1 MVRGMSSEAGKK
13 TVELIIDGIEL
24 EQAKKLAKR
33 YKLKGE
39 ESKIYYPVGYQSQI
53 DEAKAEENFRSIFR

>member
-1 MVRGMSSEAGKK
+1 MKQVKK

-39 ESKIYYPVGYQSQI
+39 ESRIYYPLGSQNNI